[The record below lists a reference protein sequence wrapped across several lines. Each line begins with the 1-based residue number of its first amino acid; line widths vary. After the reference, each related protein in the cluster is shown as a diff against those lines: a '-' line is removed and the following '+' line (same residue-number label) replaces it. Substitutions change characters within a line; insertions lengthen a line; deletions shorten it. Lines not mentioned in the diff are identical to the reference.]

1 MRLSKGG
8 KITLRVVVAL
18 VLAFI
23 YIPLLV
29 IAVEAFNSSR
39 ILKWP
44 PPGFTLSWF
53 GKALENESV
62 REALL
67 TSIEAGLAAMLI
79 AIVLGTLI
87 ALAVGRRRFFGRDS
101 ISFLV
106 VLPIALPGIVT
117 GVALSNTFTQVLGI
131 SLSLLTVIIGHATF
145 CIVVVYNNAVARLR
159 RTSGSFEEASADL
172 GADPW
177 QTFRWVTFPSL
188 RSALGAGALL
198 AFALSFDE
206 IIVTNFTIGAGEET
220 LPIWIYRNLFRP
232 KELPV
237 VPAVAVIL
245 IIPVYLAHRLSS
257 DDAGLT
263 PGRGGGATT
272 TPAGIAETEATSA
285 HRRSTGP
292 RATIWCPRRS
302 AVRRRRRTERRSGR
316 ADYLPAAARGE
327 RGGSPCRS
335 SGVHRGRPRLRVA
348 QTGTPSARRGRSR
361 SRPHRLRCR
370 PRQSR

>member
-1 MRLSKGG
+1 MRLTKRA
-8 KITLRVVVAL
+8 KIALRVVVGL

-29 IAVEAFNSSR
+29 ILVEALNSSK

-53 GKALENESV
+53 GKAFENESV

-67 TSIEAGLAAMLI
+67 TSIEAGAVAMGI

-87 ALAVGRRRFFGRDS
+87 ALAVGRRKFFGRDS

-106 VLPIALPGIVT
+106 VLPIALPGIIT
-117 GVALSNTFTQVLGI
+117 GVAFSNTFTQVLGI
-131 SLSLLTVIIGHATF
+131 SLSLMTVIIGHATF
-145 CIVVVYNNAVARLR
+145 CIVVVYNNVVARLR
-159 RTSGSFEEASADL
+159 RTSGSFEKTSADP

-177 QTFRWVTFPSL
+177 GNFRWVTFPSL

-245 IIPVYLAHRLSS
+245 ILLSIIPVYLAHRLSS
-257 DDAGLT
+257 DDGGLT
-263 PGRGGGATT
+263 PGRGGGAPSA
-272 TPAGIAETEATSA
+272 PATIAEAEAASA
-285 HRRSTGP
+285 H
-292 RATIWCPRRS
+292 
-302 AVRRRRRTERRSGR
+302 
-316 ADYLPAAARGE
+316 
-327 RGGSPCRS
+327 
-335 SGVHRGRPRLRVA
+335 
-348 QTGTPSARRGRSR
+348 
-361 SRPHRLRCR
+361 
-370 PRQSR
+370 

>member
-1 MRLSKGG
+1 MRLSKRG
-8 KITLRVVVAL
+8 KITLRVVVGL

-29 IAVEAFNSSR
+29 IVVEAFNSSR

-44 PPGFTLSWF
+44 PPGFTFSWF
-53 GKALENESV
+53 GKAFESESA
-62 REALL
+62 REALV
-67 TSIEAGLAAMLI
+67 TSIEAGVVAMLI

-87 ALAVGRRRFFGRDS
+87 SLAVGRRKFFGRDT

-117 GVALSNTFTQVLGI
+117 GVAFSNTFTQVLGI
-131 SLSLLTVIIGHATF
+131 PLSLLTVIIGHATF
-145 CIVVVYNNAVARLR
+145 CVVVVYNNVVARLR

-220 LPIWIYRNLFRP
+220 LPIWIYHNLFRP

-245 IIPVYLAHRLSS
+245 IVLSIIPVYLAHRLSS
-257 DDAGLT
+257 DDGGLT
-263 PGRGGGATT
+263 PGRGG
-272 TPAGIAETEATSA
+272 
-285 HRRSTGP
+285 
-292 RATIWCPRRS
+292 
-302 AVRRRRRTERRSGR
+302 
-316 ADYLPAAARGE
+316 AARGNTS
-327 RGGSPCRS
+327 SP
-335 SGVHRGRPRLRVA
+335 A
-348 QTGTPSARRGRSR
+348 TIAEAEAASA
-361 SRPHRLRCR
+361 H
-370 PRQSR
+370 